1 MPKKLSPLYAAAA
14 ALTILLAA
22 CGGSA
27 PQYKEKTPQERKES
41 FHRDLVTDDL
51 RLFGLRGA
59 VKTVNADNTRM
70 AFMPNGMLE
79 SVVYCGDSLAIVRN
93 NEGAILRLL
102 DTSGQEIPLSEIT
115 RAAAKN
121 RHTDYW

>member
-1 MPKKLSPLYAAAA
+1 MPKKLSSLYAAAA

-41 FHRDLVTDDL
+41 FHRDLV
-51 RLFGLRGA
+51 
-59 VKTVNADNTRM
+59 
-70 AFMPNGMLE
+70 

>member
-1 MPKKLSPLYAAAA
+1 MLKSLSLLYATAA
-14 ALTILLAA
+14 ALPLLLAA

-41 FHRDLVTDDL
+41 YHSDLVTDDL
-51 RLFGLRGA
+51 RLFGLRGV
-59 VKTVNADNTRM
+59 VKTVSADNTRM
-70 AFMPNGMLE
+70 TFMPNGMLE
-79 SVVYCGDSLAIVRN
+79 SIVYCGDSLAVVRN

-102 DTSGQEIPLSEIT
+102 DTSGQELPLSEIT

-121 RHTDYW
+121 RHIDYW